1 MIGRSGGVIPA
12 LLVLASPS
20 AASSQQMAILE
31 GFVRDEVRGIAR
43 AEVSAFDSLTN
54 ERRSATTDARGFFRM
69 LDLSPGRYAVSVRAL
84 GYAPIARMLQ
94 LATGQRADLD
104 LLLQPGP
111 LVLEPLD
118 VRALPLTA
126 AEIERM
132 SVATAVTEREM
143 RNLPLS
149 TRHVMGL
156 AGVTPGIR
164 TFRTATG
171 NSVPAAGALRDERA
185 LNLYLD
191 GVEMKNLNTGNLVG
205 APATGSPLPMDA
217 LQEFRVL
224 LNTYDAEYTR
234 GAAYVISATTHRGTN
249 QRQGSAFASFQNKD
263 LAAVN
268 GFQRAIPNFEKPDFS
283 RVQAGISLRGPF
295 VQNRLFYAAT
305 YEQSATENYIA
316 VVPGRPAADPGIW
329 DQYAGV
335 FRAPGRN
342 HTGLLRLTWSP
353 DDRNLLDAIWS
364 TRFLARE
371 SGFGGTD
378 AHASA
383 IAQDID
389 VNTVTLRHRWLPTSR
404 IANELSLQLVRWSF
418 EDRPVVPGPEFRYPT
433 LRIGRASAAFGID
446 ETHFRL
452 VERLTYSAGSGPGS
466 HLLKGGLEISR
477 ASQRQYQPMN
487 RSGLFSFRTELAEPH
502 EAQIG
507 LGLLDPGSDRDATA
521 SFAGWI
527 AGGYLNDEWQ
537 PTSRL
542 RVNLGIR
549 YDAEI
554 NTFNNGFTVPWASDP
569 ILTSRPELQGLL
581 NRGDRRNDLDNFSP
595 RVSFSWDILGRRR
608 AFLRGGFGI
617 MYDRVPG
624 NAALNER
631 RTATWR
637 TYVFTNPGTV
647 DPEELRARVLS
658 GENGTAVP
666 PSIMLLPNRIELP
679 ENRQWSVGFG
689 MELTRGLSLNVDYI
703 DQDVRHLFTV
713 VNLNW
718 LDLSQSPAQRVFSTA
733 YGNLTAW
740 GDDARARYRAVLTS
754 LSFRPDTSLQLT
766 LAHTLGS
773 AKAEWDD
780 ENVPVPAAMADQF
793 YVMQRTTGDERHR
806 FVLSGIWT
814 LPYGLGLSAIA
825 TVASPRPYR
834 TTIGQDVNQNN
845 LLEDDWID
853 GSRVALPPNTWS
865 HWYRVVDLRLSKAID
880 LDRGLRL
887 SLIAEGFNLFNTE
900 NYAGYF
906 GVQRSATGALRPD
919 FGSPSGVFGTRQI
932 QLGSR
937 LEF

>member
-1 MIGRSGGVIPA
+1 MIQPTSVMLLA
-12 LLVLASPS
+12 LAAMAWPGA
-20 AASSQQMAILE
+20 AASQQIITLE
-31 GFVRDEVRGIAR
+31 GIVRDGARGIAL
-43 AEVSAFDSLTN
+43 AQIHAIDSLTN
-54 ERRSATTDARGFFRM
+54 EQRRATTDSRGFFRM
-69 LDLSPGRYAVSVRAL
+69 LDVSPGRYVVSVRAI
-84 GYAPIARMLQ
+84 GYAPVARTLH
-94 LATGQRADLD
+94 LAMGQRASLD
-104 LLLQPGP
+104 VLLQPGP

-118 VRALPLTA
+118 VRALALPA

-132 SVATAVTEREM
+132 SVSTAVTEREM

-171 NSVPAAGALRDERA
+171 NSLPAAGALRDERA

-205 APATGSPLPMDA
+205 APGTGSPFPMDA

-249 QRQGSAFASFQNKD
+249 QPQGSAFASFQNKD
-263 LAAVN
+263 LATVN
-268 GFQRAIPNFEKPDFS
+268 GFQRGIPNFEKPDFS
-283 RVQAGISLRGPF
+283 RVHAGVSVRGPF
-295 VQNRLFYAAT
+295 IRDRLFYAAT
-305 YEQSATENYIA
+305 YELSSTDNYIA

-335 FRAPGRN
+335 FKAPNRN

-353 DDRNLLDAIWS
+353 DDHNLLDAIWS
-364 TRFLARE
+364 ARFLARE

-378 AHASA
+378 AHGSA

-389 VNTVTLRHRWLPTSR
+389 VNTVTLRHRWLPTPR
-404 IANELSLQLVRWSF
+404 LANELSLQLVRWSF
-418 EDRPVVPGPEFRYPT
+418 EDSPLVPGPEFRYPT

-446 ETHFRL
+446 ETHLRL
-452 VERLTYSAGSGPGS
+452 VERVTYGAGSGPGS

-487 RSGLFSFRTELAEPH
+487 RNGLFIFRTELAEPH

-507 LGLLDPGSDRDATA
+507 LGLLDPESDRDATA

-527 AGGYLNDEWQ
+527 AGVYLNDEWQ

-542 RVNLGIR
+542 RLNLGIR

-554 NTFNNGFTVPWASDP
+554 NTFNNDFTVPWASDP
-569 ILTSRPELQGLL
+569 VLASRPELQGLL
-581 NRGDRRNDLDNFSP
+581 HRGDRRNDLDNFSP
-595 RVSFSWDILGRRR
+595 RVSFSWDISGRRR

-637 TYVFTNPGTV
+637 TYVFTNPGAV

-666 PSIMLLPNRIELP
+666 PSIILLPNQIELP

-703 DQDVRHLFTV
+703 DQTVRHLFTV

-718 LDLSQSPAQRVFSTA
+718 LDLSQSPARRVLSAA

-834 TTIGQDVNQNN
+834 TTVGQDVNQNN

-853 GSRVALPPNTWS
+853 GSRIALPPQGWS
-865 HWYRVVDLRLSKAID
+865 HWYRVLDVRLTKAID
-880 LDRGLRL
+880 LGRGVRL
-887 SLIAEGFNLFNTE
+887 SVIAEGFNLLNAE

-906 GVQRSATGALRPD
+906 GVQRSASGALRPD
-919 FGSPSGVFGTRQI
+919 FGTPSGVFGTRQI

-937 LEF
+937 LDF

>member
-1 MIGRSGGVIPA
+1 MIGRSLTVLPV
-12 LLVLASPS
+12 LLLLASPS
-20 AASSQQMAILE
+20 AARSQQTAVLE
-31 GFVRDEVRGIAR
+31 GIVRDEVRGIAR

-54 ERRSATTDARGFFRM
+54 ERRSATTDGRGFFRM
-69 LDLSPGRYAVSVRAL
+69 LDLSPGRYVVSVRAI
-84 GYAPIARMLQ
+84 GYAPIARTLQ
-94 LATGQRADLD
+94 LAMGQRGSLD
-104 LLLQPGP
+104 ILLQAGP
-111 LVLEPLD
+111 LVLETLD
-118 VRALPLTA
+118 VQALALPP

-132 SVATAVTEREM
+132 SVAITVTEHEM
-143 RNLPLS
+143 RHLPLS
-149 TRHVMGL
+149 TRHAMGL

-164 TFRTATG
+164 TYRTSTG
-171 NSVPAAGALRDERA
+171 NTLPAAGALRDERA

-191 GVEMKNLNTGNLVG
+191 GVEMKNLNTSNLVG

-234 GAAYVISATTHRGTN
+234 GSAYVISATTHRGTN

-268 GFQRAIPNFEKPDFS
+268 GFQRGIPNFEKPDFS
-283 RVQAGISLRGPF
+283 RVHAGVSVRGPF
-295 VQNRLFYAAT
+295 LRDRLFYAAT
-305 YEQSATENYIA
+305 YELSSTQNYIA

-329 DQYAGV
+329 DEYAGV
-335 FRAPGRN
+335 FRAPNRN

-378 AHASA
+378 AHGSG
-383 IAQDID
+383 IGQDID

-418 EDRPVVPGPEFRYPT
+418 EDRPLLPGPEFRYPT

-446 ETHFRL
+446 ETHLRL

-477 ASQRQYQPMN
+477 ASQSQYQPMN
-487 RSGLFSFRTELAEPH
+487 RSGLFTFRTELGEPH

-521 SFAGWI
+521 SFSGWI
-527 AGGYLNDEWQ
+527 GGVYLNDEWQ

-542 RVNLGIR
+542 RLNLGIR
-549 YDAEI
+549 YDAEFD
-554 NTFNNGFTVPWASDP
+554 TFNNDFTVPWASDP
-569 ILTSRPELQGLL
+569 VLASRPELQDLL
-581 NRGDRRNDLDNFSP
+581 HRGDRKNDLDNISP
-595 RVSFSWDILGRRR
+595 RVSFSWDISARRR

-658 GENGTAVP
+658 GSGTPVL
-666 PSIMLLPNRIELP
+666 PSLILLPNRIEFP
-679 ENRQWSVGFG
+679 ENRQWSLGFG
-689 MELTRGLSLNVDYI
+689 VELTRGLSLNVDYI

-718 LDLSQSPAQRVFSTA
+718 LDLSQSPPRRVLSAA
-733 YGNLTAW
+733 YGNIMAW
-740 GDDARARYRAVLTS
+740 GDEARARYRALLTS

-773 AKAEWDD
+773 ARAEWDD
-780 ENVPVPAAMADQF
+780 ENVPVPADVANQF

-825 TVASPRPYR
+825 TVASPPPYR
-834 TTIGQDVNQNN
+834 STIGQDVNRNN

-853 GSRVALPPNTWS
+853 GSRVSLPPGGWS
-865 HWYRVVDLRLSKAID
+865 HWYRVVDVRLTKAVNLGRGVRLSV
-880 LDRGLRL
+880 
-887 SLIAEGFNLFNTE
+887 IAEGFNLLNAE

-906 GVQRSATGALRPD
+906 GVQRSASGVARPD
-919 FGSPSGVFGTRQI
+919 FGTPSGVLGTRQI

>member
-1 MIGRSGGVIPA
+1 MIGRSMAVIPA
-12 LLVLASPS
+12 LLMLTSPS
-20 AASSQQMAILE
+20 TARSQQTAILE
-31 GFVRDEVRGIAR
+31 GIVRDEVRGIAR

-54 ERRSATTDARGFFRM
+54 ERRRASTNARGFFRM
-69 LDLSPGRYAVSVRAL
+69 LDLSPGRYVVSVRAI
-84 GYAPIARMLQ
+84 GYAPVVWMLQ
-94 LATGQRADLD
+94 LAMGQRADLD

-111 LVLEPLD
+111 LVLETLD
-118 VRALPLTA
+118 VRALPPPP

-132 SVATAVTEREM
+132 SVSTSVTEREM
-143 RNLPLS
+143 QNLPLS
-149 TRHVMGL
+149 TRNVMGL

-164 TFRTATG
+164 TFRTVTG
-171 NSVPAAGALRDERA
+171 SSLPAAGALRDERA

-191 GVEMKNLNTGNLVG
+191 GVEMKNLNTGNVVG
-205 APATGSPLPMDA
+205 APGTGSPLPMDA

-224 LNTYDAEYTR
+224 LNTYDAGYTR
-234 GAAYVISATTHRGTN
+234 GSAYIISAVTHRGTN
-249 QRQGSAFASFQNKD
+249 QRHGSAFGYFQNKD
-263 LAAVN
+263 LGAVT
-268 GFQRAIPNFEKPDFS
+268 GFQRGIPNFEKPDFS
-283 RVQAGISLRGPF
+283 RVQAGFSLRGPF
-295 VQNRLFYAAT
+295 VRDRLFYAAT
-305 YEQSATENYIA
+305 YELSSTENYIA

-335 FRAPGRN
+335 FKAPNRN

-389 VNTVTLRHRWLPTSR
+389 VNTATLRHRWLPTSR
-404 IANELSLQLVRWSF
+404 LANELSLQLVRWSF
-418 EDRPVVPGPEFRYPT
+418 EDRPLVPGPEFRYPT

-446 ETHFRL
+446 ETHLRL
-452 VERLTYSAGSGPGS
+452 VERVTYSAGSGPGS

-507 LGLLDPGSDRDATA
+507 LGLLDPESDRDATA

-527 AGGYLNDEWQ
+527 AGVYLNDEWQ

-542 RVNLGIR
+542 RLNLGIR
-549 YDAEI
+549 YDAEF
-554 NTFNNGFTVPWASDP
+554 NTFNNDFTVPWASDP
-569 ILTSRPELQGLL
+569 VLASRPELQGLL

-595 RVSFSWDILGRRR
+595 RVSFSWDISGRRQ

-658 GENGTAVP
+658 GSGTAVP
-666 PSIMLLPNRIELP
+666 PSIILLPNRIELP

-689 MELTRGLSLNVDYI
+689 VELTQGVSLNVDYI

-718 LDLSQSPAQRVFSTA
+718 LDLSQSPARRVLSA
-733 YGNLTAW
+733 EYGNIMAW
-740 GDDARARYRAVLTS
+740 GDDARARYRAVLAS
-754 LSFRPDTSLQLT
+754 LSFHPDTNLRLT

-780 ENVPVPAAMADQF
+780 ENVPVPAAMATQF

-806 FVLSGIWT
+806 FVISGIWS
-814 LPYGLGLSAIA
+814 LPHGLGLSAIA

-834 TTIGQDVNQNN
+834 AGIGQDVNQNN
-845 LLEDDWID
+845 LQEDDWID
-853 GSRVALPPNTWS
+853 GSRFALPPNTWS
-865 HWYRVVDLRLSKAID
+865 HWYRVVDVRLTKAID
-880 LDRGLRL
+880 LGRGLRL
-887 SLIAEGFNLFNTE
+887 SVIAEGFNLLNAE

-906 GVQRSATGALRPD
+906 GVQRSASGALRPD
-919 FGSPSGVFGTRQI
+919 FGTPSGVFGTRQI